1 LEDSVLRKK
10 DIFVLDISS
19 SEYWFHCSF
28 PSDFSVGKRTGNGH
42 WHRQREP
49 QKSSGSGLRKG
60 RVGSSGTASSGR
72 EGPTGI
78 KNSEEVE
85 FSLPMEEMWFQEED
99 TNIHC
104 LALDTKCHC
113 RNCNRAGH
121 ISINSQR
128 TEKGSKRQPTSGGQ
142 IMGRERSSEKQRYI
156 KLFMNF

>member
-1 LEDSVLRKK
+1 MRKK

-85 FSLPMEEMWFQEED
+85 FSLPMEEMWFQEEHPL
-99 TNIHC
+99 TFWIHTSFAYPSKDSFFRKKI
-104 LALDTKCHC
+104 LVFNWRIIAL
-113 RNCNRAGH
+113 
-121 ISINSQR
+121 Q
-128 TEKGSKRQPTSGGQ
+128 
-142 IMGRERSSEKQRYI
+142 
-156 KLFMNF
+156 